1 MKMPWK
7 WAVAMAALC
16 LAGTT
21 QATVVNRSDGTV
33 LDTDTKLLWLET
45 WNPTGLQTWET
56 QRSWAENLTFA
67 GSSDWHLPTIDQ
79 YATLYDWLTLHAG
92 GLPSAFV
99 VLPSVYW
106 SSTDDPLDPDSAFMF
121 YAPTGLETSTS
132 KIYFAH
138 ATAVRSALPV
148 PEPSSFALTALGLLA
163 AVLVRARRSRRVG
176 RAQEREARLQ
186 LDTP

>member
-1 MKMPWK
+1 MRLQSR
-7 WAVAMAALC
+7 WAAAIAALC

-21 QATVVNRSDGTV
+21 QATVVNRGDGTV
-33 LDTDTKLLWLET
+33 LDTDTNLLWLET
-45 WNPTGLQTWET
+45 WNPTGLQTWQT
-56 QRSWAENLTFA
+56 QTSWAEKLTFA
-67 GSSDWHLPTIDQ
+67 GSSEWRLPTIEQ

-106 SSTDDPLDPDSAFMF
+106 SSTDDPLDASSAFMF
-121 YAPTGLETSTS
+121 HAPTGLQTATS
-132 KIYFAH
+132 KTDFAH

-163 AVLVRARRSRRVG
+163 AGLAHRR
-176 RAQEREARLQ
+176 RLG
-186 LDTP
+186 